1 MSWEDNPFHIEWR
14 EGGTQGKIGILVLV
28 SVPAGSTPGNEAVSL
43 LYSIHKLVIM
53 NFKSF
58 YIFAELAL
66 HVVAC

>member
-53 NFKSF
+53 LQNMCQPCNLSFGLIKS
-58 YIFAELAL
+58 
-66 HVVAC
+66 